1 MPKVNRETVIAG
13 ATPRELY
20 DVVVDYESYPRF
32 FKDFTRCVV
41 RGRKGAVWTVGFFA
55 RVVKGV
61 SYTLAIEHDEEA
73 LTTRWTF
80 VKGKLVSDSKGGWR
94 FSEAPGGARID
105 YEAEIEVKAPLL
117 PRMIKNKI
125 QDMIL
130 NKSIATMF
138 TQLEAEAKR
147 RRR

>member
-1 MPKVNRETVIAG
+1 MPKVTRETVIAG

-32 FKDFTRCVV
+32 FKDFTRCVI
-41 RGRKGAVWTVGFFA
+41 RERNGSTWTVEFFA
-55 RVVKGV
+55 RVVKEV
-61 SYTLAIEHDEEA
+61 SYTLKIEHDEEA

-80 VKGKLVSDSKGGWR
+80 IRGKLVSDSKGGWK
-94 FSEAPGGARID
+94 FSEVPTGARID

-147 RRR
+147 RRG

>member
-1 MPKVNRETVIAG
+1 MPKVTRDTVIAG
-13 ATPRELY
+13 ATPKELY
-20 DVVVDYESYPRF
+20 DVVVDYASYPRF

-41 RGRKGAVWTVGFFA
+41 KERQGSVQTVEFFA
-55 RVVKGV
+55 RVIKEV
-61 SYTLAIEHDEEA
+61 SYTLRIDHDEEK

-105 YEAEIEVKAPLL
+105 YDAEIEVKAPLL

-138 TQLEAEAKR
+138 TQLEAEVR

>member
-1 MPKVNRETVIAG
+1 MPKVTRDTTIPG

-32 FKDFTRCVV
+32 FKDFTRCKVHS
-41 RGRKGAVWTVGFFA
+41 REGATWTVEFFA
-55 RVVKGV
+55 KVIKEV
-61 SYTLAIEHDEEA
+61 SYTLKIVHDEEA
-73 LTTRWTF
+73 LSTRWTF
-80 VKGKLVSDSKGGWR
+80 VKGKLVSDSKGGWK
-94 FSEAPGGARID
+94 FSESAGGARID

-117 PRMIKNKI
+117 PSMIKNKI

-147 RRR
+147 RR

>member
-1 MPKVNRETVIAG
+1 MPKVTRETVIAG

-32 FKDFTRCVV
+32 FEDFTRCVIKE
-41 RGRKGAVWTVGFFA
+41 RQGSTQTVEFFA
-55 RVVKGV
+55 RVIKEV
-61 SYTLAIEHDEEA
+61 SYTLKIEHDEEQ

-80 VKGKLVSDSKGGWR
+80 VRGKLVSQSKGGWR
-94 FSEAPGGARID
+94 FSETPSGTRID
-105 YEAEIEVKAPLL
+105 YDAEIEVKAPLV

-138 TQLEAEAKR
+138 TQLEAEAR
-147 RRR
+147 RRRS